1 MKPLNQLGQGVRL
14 TVALWLLTVVVI
26 TLPMLGLARIVAPHQ
41 ARGSLVEAG
50 GRVIGSALIGQ
61 TFTGGRYLH
70 GRPSAVAYGSGT
82 PPSSGP
88 SNLAPGN
95 PDLARRVAADAA
107 ALAAA
112 GIAKPAPDL
121 LTSSGSGLDP
131 DLSLAAARQQL
142 PRIAAARGLP
152 AAELESL
159 LDRHTHRPL
168 LGLAG
173 PRLVNVLAFNLALD
187 QLAR

>member
-1 MKPLNQLGQGVRL
+1 VG
-14 TVALWLLTVVVI
+14 
-26 TLPMLGLARIVAPHQ
+26 
-41 ARGSLVEAG
+41 
-50 GRVIGSALIGQ
+50 
-61 TFTGGRYLH
+61 
-70 GRPSAVAYGSGT
+70 YGSGT
-82 PPSSGP
+82 PPSSGA

-95 PDLARRVAADAA
+95 PDLAARVAADAA
-107 ALAAA
+107 ALAAE
-112 GIAKPAPDL
+112 GIATPAPDL

-131 DLSLAAARQQL
+131 DVSLAAALQQL

-173 PRLVNVLAFNLALD
+173 PRLVNVLTFNLALD
-187 QLAR
+187 KPAP